1 MTRSIPAFL
10 LLAVLLNSCI
20 AGRTLNFGQ
29 YLPRDLNDCFHMLDS
44 VLPVDKRAQITAN
57 TEAQFAEKNYLGL
70 GKWIVSNWWLW
81 EESQLYR
88 TFYGL
93 GVMETDDM
101 MHVILTSYHRYLSK
115 SALAIP
121 EQIDRARSYRRNIQL
136 RELFDLDS
144 VQLTHWTRDS
154 LR

>member
-1 MTRSIPAFL
+1 
-10 LLAVLLNSCI
+10 
-20 AGRTLNFGQ
+20 
-29 YLPRDLNDCFHMLDS
+29 MLDS
-44 VLPVDKRAQITAN
+44 VLPVDKRAQIKAN

-101 MHVILTSYHRYLSK
+101 MHIILTSYHRYLSNR
-115 SALAIP
+115 ALAIP
-121 EQIDRARSYRRNIQL
+121 EQIDRARTYRRNIQL
-136 RELFDLDS
+136 RELVDLDS